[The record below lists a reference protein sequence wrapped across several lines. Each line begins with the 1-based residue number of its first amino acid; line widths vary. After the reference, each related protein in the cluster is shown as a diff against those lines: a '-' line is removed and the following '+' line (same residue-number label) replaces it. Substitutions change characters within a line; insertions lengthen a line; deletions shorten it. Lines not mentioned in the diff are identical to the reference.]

1 LEVTVTLVSSS
12 ARTAGRA
19 AVAAVILT
27 TGAAVLGV
35 ASPAAAAPPQKTA
48 VIVQLKPGADPDAES
63 RRASNNGASI
73 RHLYRDVFPGFAGEF
88 PPQALTGLRN
98 NPRVE
103 LIEPDAV
110 ATASAIDQTP
120 ATWGL
125 DRVDQRALPL
135 TGTFSYANAAGT
147 GVTAYIVDTG
157 IAPHSDFGT
166 RLGAG
171 YTAITDATGT
181 GDCNGHG
188 THVAGTVAGAT
199 YGVAKA
205 AQLVPVRVLGCDGSG
220 SWSGVIAG
228 LDWAARNHVSGK
240 AVANMS
246 LGGPANSS
254 VDRAVQS
261 LINDG
266 VTVAVA
272 AGNSNANA
280 CNSSPARVSAALT
293 VGATDSTDTR
303 AGFSNYGSC
312 LDLFAPGVNIDSTW
326 NTGGT
331 ATLSG
336 TSMATPHVAGAAAV
350 VLSTS
355 AANLTPATVASR
367 MTSTASVVV
376 SARGAGSP
384 NRLLYLAP
392 Q

>member
-1 LEVTVTLVSSS
+1 MTSNVTGGS

-19 AVAAVILT
+19 AFAALVLT
-27 TGAAVLGV
+27 TGVGLLGAAT
-35 ASPAAAAPPQKTA
+35 PAAAAPPQKTA

-88 PPQALTGLRN
+88 PPQALAGLRN

-103 LIEPDAV
+103 LIETDAV
-110 ATASAIDQTP
+110 ATTSAINQDP

-125 DRVDQRALPL
+125 DRVDQRTLPL

-147 GVTAYIVDTG
+147 GVTAYIIDTG
-157 IAPHSDFGT
+157 IAAHPDFGT

-171 YTAITDATGT
+171 YTAITDATDT

-188 THVAGTVAGAT
+188 THVAGTVASTT

-228 LDWAARNHVSGK
+228 LDWAARNHISGK
-240 AVANMS
+240 AVANTS

-280 CNSSPARVSAALT
+280 CNSSPARVNPALT
-293 VGATDSTDTR
+293 VGATDTTDTR

-312 LDLFAPGVNIDSTW
+312 LDLFAPGVNIDSAW
-326 NTGGT
+326 HTGAT

-336 TSMATPHVAGAAAV
+336 TSMATPHVTGAAAV
-350 VLSTS
+350 LLSTS
-355 AANLTPATVASR
+355 PTDLPAATVGSR
-367 MTSTASVVV
+367 LTSTASAVV
-376 SARGAGSP
+376 SARGSGSP
-384 NRLLYLAP
+384 NRLLYLPP

>member
-1 LEVTVTLVSSS
+1 MTSNVTGGS

-19 AVAAVILT
+19 AFAALVLT
-27 TGAAVLGV
+27 TGVSLLGAAT
-35 ASPAAAAPPQKTA
+35 PAAAAPPQKTA

-73 RHLYRDVFPGFAGEF
+73 RHLYREVFPGFAGEF
-88 PPQALTGLRN
+88 PPQALAGLRN

-103 LIEPDAV
+103 LIETDAV
-110 ATASAIDQTP
+110 ATTSAINQSS

-125 DRVDQRALPL
+125 DRVDQRTLPL

-147 GVTAYIVDTG
+147 GVTAYIIDTG
-157 IAPHSDFGT
+157 IAAHPDFGT
-166 RLGAG
+166 RLGSG
-171 YTAITDATGT
+171 YTAITDATDT

-188 THVAGTVAGAT
+188 THVAGTVASTT

-228 LDWAARNHVSGK
+228 LDWAARSHVSGK

-293 VGATDSTDTR
+293 VGATDTTDTR

-326 NTGGT
+326 NTGDT

-355 AANLTPATVASR
+355 AATLTPATVASR
-367 MTSTASVVV
+367 MTSTASAVV

-384 NRLLYLAP
+384 NRLLYLVP